1 MRISYHD
8 GGDTDPSVILA
19 SVLRLPIQ
27 KTLVSCLSISKRLV
41 NGITPGGYS
50 SANNVIISLA
60 KWPVSSDVQDDASI
74 LT

>member
-1 MRISYHD
+1 MIHQSYLLLSSSIYVCSS
-8 GGDTDPSVILA
+8 G
-19 SVLRLPIQ
+19 LRLPIQ
-27 KTLVSCLSISKRLV
+27 KTLVSCLLISKRFV

-60 KWPVSSDVQDDASI
+60 KWPVSSEVQDDASI